1 MKILVD
7 TNVLISAIL
16 KDRVP
21 EEIILFIIQSN
32 ELEWVVSD
40 EIITEYFSVLKRKKF
55 KLPENII
62 HEWERLIESHTCNIG
77 SIKET
82 HIKFPRDVK
91 DEKFLECAVFSSA
104 DFLITG
110 DKDFK
115 SAVKLMNTK
124 IISVS
129 LFKKIF
135 F

>member
-1 MKILVD
+1 VKVIID

-21 EEIILFIIQSN
+21 EELILFIVRHGKF
-32 ELEWVVSD
+32 EWFVTD
-40 EIITEYFSVLKRKKF
+40 EILEEYFSVMKRRKF
-55 KLPENII
+55 NLSSDII
-62 HEWERLIESHTCNIG
+62 RSWETLIVSHTTNIG
-77 SIKET
+77 SIKKT
-82 HIKFPRDVK
+82 HIKFPRDIN
-91 DEKFLECAVFSSA
+91 DEKFLACSIVSNS

-110 DKDFK
+110 DEDFK
-115 SAVKLMNTK
+115 SAIKLVNTK

>member
-1 MKILVD
+1 MKILID

-21 EEIILFIIQSN
+21 EEIMLFIVQN
-32 ELEWVVSD
+32 NDFEWIVSD
-40 EIITEYFSVLKRKKF
+40 EILIEYLSVLKRKKF
-55 KLPENII
+55 NLPANII
-62 HEWERLIESHTCNIG
+62 HEWEAMINSHTSNIG

-91 DEKFLECAVFSSA
+91 DEKFLECAVFSNA

-110 DKDFK
+110 DKNFK

-129 LFKKIF
+129 IFKKIF

>member
-1 MKILVD
+1 MKILID
-7 TNVLISAIL
+7 TNVLISAVL

-21 EEIILFIIQSN
+21 EEIMLFIIQN
-32 ELEWVVSD
+32 NDFEWIVSD
-40 EIITEYFSVLKRKKF
+40 EILKEYFSVLKRKKF
-55 KLPENII
+55 NLPAPIV
-62 HEWERLIESHTCNIG
+62 HEWEAMINSYTCNMG
-77 SIKET
+77 SIKKT

-91 DEKFLECAVFSSA
+91 DEKFLECAVFSNA

-110 DKDFK
+110 DKDFT

-124 IISVS
+124 IISVF